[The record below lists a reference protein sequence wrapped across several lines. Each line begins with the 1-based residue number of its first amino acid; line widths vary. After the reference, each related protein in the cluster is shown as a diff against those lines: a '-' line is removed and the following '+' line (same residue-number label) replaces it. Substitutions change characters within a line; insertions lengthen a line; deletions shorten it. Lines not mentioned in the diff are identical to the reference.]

1 MMLER
6 YTACLIRWRW
16 LVVLLT
22 LLWVFAA
29 ASGGRFLSFTSDYRI
44 FFSEENPQLQAFET
58 LQNTY
63 NKNDNALLVITPK
76 SGNVF
81 TPEIL
86 SVVEQITAAAWQ
98 TPYSLRVD
106 SITNFQHTY
115 AEADD
120 LVVENLVE
128 DALSLGPK
136 EIARIKAVALAEPGL
151 VNRIVSPAGH
161 VTGVNV
167 TVHLPEIDL
176 QAEVPEVISFIRGL
190 ASEYESKYPQI
201 EIRLTGVVFMDNA
214 FTEAAQSDVKTL
226 VPVMF
231 LAILLLVG
239 LSVRVIGGTIAT
251 LLVIIF
257 AIISA
262 MGVAGWLGIKL
273 SPPTASTPTV
283 VMTLVVAH
291 CVHILTNFLQSYRL
305 SQDKQQ
311 AITESMRINMQPVFI
326 TSLTTVVGFLS
337 MNFSDAP
344 PFRDLGNMV
353 AMGVVTGYLLSV
365 TLFPALIMI
374 FPVKPPRQDSKGLL
388 FMQALGDF
396 VVVQRARLM
405 WCMLA
410 VVVALVM
417 FIPANELNDE
427 FVSYF
432 DETVKFRTDTDYTTD
447 NLTGM
452 YQISYS
458 LGAGESGGISEPAYL
473 KTLDAF
479 AEWYRQQPEVLH
491 VGVFSDIMKRVNR
504 NMHDDQPAWYRI
516 PELRELAAQ
525 YLLLYEMSLPY
536 GLDLNNQIN
545 LDKSATRMDV
555 SLQSLSSNQLL
566 ALENRAQKWLSEN
579 AQTSM
584 HSSGA
589 SPAIM
594 FAHIGYRNIRSMLKG
609 TVIALVVI
617 SFMLIFALRSLKM
630 GLISLIPNLVPA
642 AMAFGL
648 WGIFVGEVGLALSVV
663 VGMTLGIVVDDT
675 VHFLS
680 KYQRGRREQG
690 LSSQAAV
697 RYAFSTVGMALW
709 VTSLALVAGFM
720 VLSQSTFELNSSMG
734 LLTATTI
741 ALALVADF
749 LLLPPLLMK
758 FDEMK
763 RKGVADA
770 HAQ

>member
-1 MMLER
+1 MMVER
-6 YTACLIRWRW
+6 YTALLIRWRW

-22 LLWVFAA
+22 LVWVFAA
-29 ASGGRFLSFTSDYRI
+29 ASGGRFLSFTNDYRI
-44 FFSEENPQLQAFET
+44 FFSEENPQLQAFDK

-81 TPEIL
+81 SPEIL
-86 SVVEQITAAAWQ
+86 SVVEEITEAAWQ

-128 DALSLGPK
+128 DALSLEPEK
-136 EIARIKAVALAEPGL
+136 VARIKAVALAEPGL
-151 VNRIVSPAGH
+151 LNRIISPSGH

-176 QAEVPEVISFIRGL
+176 QAEVPEVIAFIRGL
-190 ASEYESKYPQI
+190 ADEYEAKYPQI
-201 EIRLTGVVFMDNA
+201 EIRLTGVVFMNNA
-214 FTEAAQSDVKTL
+214 FPEAAKSDVKTL
-226 VPVMF
+226 VPIMF
-231 LAILLLVG
+231 LVILLLVG
-239 LSVRVIGGTIAT
+239 ISVRVIGGTIAT
-251 LLVIIF
+251 LLVIIL

-262 MGVAGWLGIKL
+262 MGLAGWVGIKL

-283 VMTLVVAH
+283 VMTIAVAH

-305 SQDKQQ
+305 SQDKRQ
-311 AITESMRINMQPVFI
+311 AITETMRINMQPVFI
-326 TSLTTVVGFLS
+326 TSLTTIVGFLS

-353 AMGVVTGYLLSV
+353 AMGVVTGYLLSI

-374 FPVKPPRQDSKGLL
+374 FPVKPPKQDSRGLL
-388 FMQALGDF
+388 FMQALGEF
-396 VVVQRARLM
+396 VVVQRVRLM
-405 WCMLA
+405 WIMLA
-410 VVVALVM
+410 AVVALVM

-432 DETVKFRTDTDYTTD
+432 DETIKFRTDTDYTTD

-458 LGAGESGGISEPAYL
+458 LGAGESGGISEPDYL
-473 KTLDAF
+473 NTLDAF
-479 AEWYRQQPEVLH
+479 AEWYRQQPGVLH
-491 VGVFSDIMKRVNR
+491 VGVFTDIMKRVNR
-504 NMHDDQPAWYRI
+504 NMHDDNSEWYRI

-555 SLQSLSSNQLL
+555 SLQSLSTNQLL
-566 ALENRAQKWLSEN
+566 ALEDRAQEWLQVN

-609 TVIALVVI
+609 TIIALVVI
-617 SFMLIFALRSLKM
+617 SFVLIFTLRSLKM
-630 GLISLIPNLVPA
+630 GIISLVPNLVPA

-663 VGMTLGIVVDDT
+663 IGMTLGIVVDDT

-680 KYQRGRREQG
+680 KYQRGRREKG
-690 LSSQAAV
+690 LSSQDAV

-720 VLSQSTFELNSSMG
+720 VLSQSAFELNSAMG

-741 ALALVADF
+741 TLALVADF

-758 FDEMK
+758 FDEK
-763 RKGVADA
+763 KHKGAADA

>member
-1 MMLER
+1 MMVER
-6 YTACLIRWRW
+6 YAALLIRWRW

-22 LLWVFAA
+22 LVWVFAA
-29 ASGGRFLSFTSDYRI
+29 GSGVRFLSFTNDYLI
-44 FFSEENPQLQAFET
+44 FFSEENPQLQAFDE

-86 SVVEQITAAAWQ
+86 SVVEEITEAAWQ

-128 DALSLGPK
+128 DALSLGP
-136 EIARIKAVALAEPGL
+136 EAVARVRAVALAEPGL
-151 VNRIVSPAGH
+151 LNRIISPSGH

-176 QAEVPEVISFIRGL
+176 QAEVPEVIAFIRGL
-190 ASEYESKYPQI
+190 AKEYEAKYPQV
-201 EIRLTGVVFMDNA
+201 EIRLTGVAFMNNA
-214 FTEAAQSDVKTL
+214 FPEAAKSDVKTL
-226 VPVMF
+226 VPIMF
-231 LAILLLVG
+231 LVILLLVG
-239 LSVRVIGGTIAT
+239 FSVRVIGGTIAT
-251 LLVIIF
+251 LLIIIL

-262 MGVAGWLGIKL
+262 MGMAGWVGIKL

-283 VMTLVVAH
+283 VMTIVVAH
-291 CVHILTNFLQSYRL
+291 CVHLLTNFLQNFRL
-305 SQDKQQ
+305 SKDKRQ
-311 AITESMRINMQPVFI
+311 ALTESLRINMQPVFI
-326 TSLTTVVGFLS
+326 TSLTTAIGFLS

-365 TLFPALIMI
+365 TMFPALIMI
-374 FPVKPPRQDSKGLL
+374 FPVKPPKQDSRGLL
-388 FMQALGDF
+388 FMQALGEF
-396 VVVQRARLM
+396 VVVQRVRLM
-405 WCMLA
+405 WSMLT
-410 VVVALVM
+410 VVVALVT

-432 DETVKFRTDTDYTTD
+432 DETIKFRTDTDYTTD

-458 LGAGESGGISEPAYL
+458 LGAGESGGISEPDYL
-473 KTLDAF
+473 RTLDAF
-479 AEWYRQQPEVLH
+479 AEWYRQQPGVLH
-491 VGVFSDIMKRVNR
+491 VAVFTDIMKRVNR
-504 NMHDDQPAWYRI
+504 NMHDDNPEWYRI

-555 SLQSLSSNQLL
+555 SLQSLSTNQLL
-566 ALENRAQKWLSEN
+566 TLEDRAQEWLREN

-609 TVIALVVI
+609 TIIALVVI
-617 SFMLIFALRSLKM
+617 SFVLIFTLRSLKM
-630 GLISLIPNLVPA
+630 GIISLVPNLVPA

-648 WGIFVGEVGLALSVV
+648 WGIFVAEVGLALSVV
-663 VGMTLGIVVDDT
+663 IGMTLGIVVDDT

-690 LSSQAAV
+690 LSSQDAV

-720 VLSQSTFELNSSMG
+720 VLSQSAFELNSAMG

-741 ALALVADF
+741 TLALVADF

-758 FDEMK
+758 FDDK
-763 RKGVADA
+763 KHKGVADA
-770 HAQ
+770 HVQ